1 MIPFTP
7 IRDSAPCASARTR
20 PAAVAKRSARR
31 VLVVLGAVVALG
43 ACDGDELI
51 DPPFRDA
58 VKPRVTV
65 AKGTNQT
72 DTTLVMS
79 VNATDNVGLKTIR
92 VLFSGGVAA
101 SYDTTFTSS
110 IQSASLAL
118 TVRVPSSAPLGST
131 VNIQAVAIDGATN
144 TSDTARLV
152 MTVGNLEPPQAVITS
167 PAAGSPVVSGKAL
180 VLSLSARARYKVRT
194 LGYQISG
201 AYVTRDSVLY
211 GAPLRD
217 SISLLDTLTI
227 PDTVRGSVIT
237 VTPFI
242 VDSLNQRVLGSGVS
256 YAVQNA
262 TNANTIPVVRAG
274 VTSRLEI
281 SDTIFVEATD
291 PVGISSLGYEVRSI
305 TGQLIAADSVSSTG
319 AFSTLVRTFQ
329 TRLPVTSFPTS
340 VTVTGFARN
349 ANGRRDVARY
359 ASGAVRL
366 DTVAVVAGYTK
377 PLPNGGKIADALYFP
392 RNDRLYLTNIE
403 RNQLEVYNLADS
415 SFRQAINVGSRP
427 WGISA
432 WPRNRDGL
440 MGDTL
445 LIANSG
451 GTNIS
456 YVNLNAGA
464 TGREVFRYHLPNI
477 VAYSITTVKSSTTDQ
492 PITQRTIYDFSD
504 RPQFL
509 ASTCTGGSSAGS
521 PCQDV
526 IVVYSTTPTPGQSS
540 GFANQGTMRW
550 ENLTKRSSHFFFE
563 QAMGQT
569 AGRSD
574 TLEIERFA
582 AAGFGS
588 DSVLLPA
595 RQTVVTPNGNFNYSV
610 VVRLDQLAFRDTT
623 YVRNSGDFRRAVVGE
638 GGPVLGS
645 RAMTYD
651 ATMGF
656 DFSTPLP
663 VIDRG
668 LSRPLDV
675 TDFIANSFARVQG
688 VGINF
693 DGELSAVKGDS
704 TYIFDRT
711 LRLQGILQ
719 SKSSGGGLDFHPMNK
734 GFNSTPL
741 NTRLSFVAS
750 SEPVIDIF
758 DTYCYQKVASVPIR
772 DPIIGPV
779 RASIR
784 PNGQI
789 VLIGAT
795 VRGVTLVA
803 LPDTFTTTCN

>member
-1 MIPFTP
+1 MNPFTP
-7 IRDSAPCASARTR
+7 IRATARTR
-20 PAAVAKRSARR
+20 PTATMRR
-31 VLVVLGAVVALG
+31 VLVALGAVVALG
-43 ACDGDELI
+43 ACNGDEVI

-65 AKGTNQT
+65 AKGNSQS

-79 VNATDNVGLKTIR
+79 VNATDNIGLKTIR
-92 VLFSGGVAA
+92 VTMSGGVSAA
-101 SYDTTFTSS
+101 YDTTFTSS
-110 IQSASLAL
+110 IQTATLAL
-118 TVRVPSSAPLGST
+118 TVKVPASAPLGAT
-131 VNIQAVAIDGATN
+131 VNIQAIAIDGATN
-144 TSDTARLV
+144 MSDTARLV
-152 MTVGNLEPPQAVITS
+152 MTVGNLEPPHAVITS

-194 LGYQISG
+194 LGYQIAG

-217 SISLLDTLTI
+217 SIALLDTLTI

-242 VDSLNQRVLGSGVS
+242 VDSLSQRVLGTPVS

-274 VTSRLEI
+274 VTTRMEI
-281 SDTIFVEATD
+281 NDTIFVEATD
-291 PVGISSLGYEVRSI
+291 PVGISTLGYEVRSFA
-305 TGQLIAADSVSSTG
+305 GQLITADSVSSTG
-319 AFSTLVRTFQ
+319 GFSTLVRTFR
-329 TRLPVTSFPTS
+329 TRLPVTTFPTS
-340 VTVTGFARN
+340 VTITGFARN
-349 ANGRRDVARY
+349 ANGRRDVTRY
-359 ASGAVRL
+359 SSGALRF
-366 DTVAVVAGYTK
+366 DTVAVVAGYTN
-377 PLPNGGKIADALYFP
+377 PLPNGGKVADALYFP

-403 RNQLEVYNLADS
+403 RNQLEVFNLADS
-415 SFRQAINVGSRP
+415 SFRQSINVGSRP

-445 LIANSG
+445 LVANSG

-456 YVNLNAGA
+456 YVDLNTGN
-464 TGREVFRYHLPNI
+464 TGREVFRYALPNI
-477 VAYSITTVKSSTTDQ
+477 VAYSITTVKSNTTDQ
-492 PITQRTIYDFSD
+492 PITQRTVYDFSD

-509 ASTCTGGSSAGS
+509 ATTCTGGTVAGS

-526 IVVYSTTPTPGQSS
+526 IVVYSTTPTPGQSTP
-540 GFANQGTMRW
+540 FASQGTMRW
-550 ENLTKRSSHFFFE
+550 ENVTQRTSHFFFE
-563 QAMGQT
+563 QAMGQS

-574 TLEIERFA
+574 TLEIERYA
-582 AAGFGS
+582 AAGFGN
-588 DSVLLPA
+588 DSLLLPA
-595 RQTVVTPNGNFNYSV
+595 KQTIVTPNGNFNYSV

-623 YVRNSGDFRRAVVGE
+623 YVRNSGNFRRAVVGE

-651 ATMGF
+651 ATMGL
-656 DFSTPLP
+656 DQSTPLP

-719 SKSSGGGLDFHPMNK
+719 SRSSGGGLDFHPLNRGM
-734 GFNSTPL
+734 NSTPL
-741 NTRLSFVAS
+741 RTRLAFVAS
-750 SEPVIDIF
+750 SEAVIDIF

-789 VLIGAT
+789 VLVGAT

-803 LPDTFTTTCN
+803 LPDNFTTTCQ

>member
-7 IRDSAPCASARTR
+7 IRATAWTR
-20 PAAVAKRSARR
+20 PAAAARR
-31 VLVVLGAVVALG
+31 ALVVLGAVVALG
-43 ACDGDELI
+43 ACNGDEVI

-92 VLFSGGVAA
+92 VLLSGGVAA

-110 IQSASLAL
+110 VQSAALAL
-118 TVRVPSSAPLGST
+118 TVQVPASAPLGST
-131 VNIQAVAIDGATN
+131 VNIQAIAIDGATN
-144 TSDTARLV
+144 LSDTARLV

-194 LGYQISG
+194 LGYQITG

-217 SISLLDTLTI
+217 SIALLDTLTI
-227 PDTVRGSVIT
+227 PDTVKGSVIT

-242 VDSLNQRVLGSGVS
+242 VDSLNQRVLGTAVS

-262 TNANTIPVVRAG
+262 TNANTIPVVRLG
-274 VTSRLEI
+274 VTPRMEI

-291 PVGISSLGYEVRSI
+291 PVGISSLGYEVRTIS
-305 TGQLIAADSVSSTG
+305 GQLIFADSVSSTG
-319 AFSTLVRTFQ
+319 GFSTLVRTFR
-329 TRLPVTSFPTS
+329 TRLPVTTFPTS
-340 VTVTGFARN
+340 VTIAGFARN
-349 ANGRRDVARY
+349 ANGRRDVTRY
-359 ASGAVRL
+359 ASGALRL
-366 DTVAVVAGYTK
+366 DTVAVVAGYTN
-377 PLPNGGKIADALYFP
+377 PLPNGGKVADALYFP

-403 RNQLEVYNLADS
+403 RNQLEVFNLADS
-415 SFRQAINVGSRP
+415 SFRQSINVGSRP
-427 WGISA
+427 WGIGA

-445 LIANSG
+445 LVANSG

-456 YVNLNAGA
+456 YVDLNTGT
-464 TGREVFRYHLPNI
+464 TGREVFRYALPNI
-477 VAYSITTVKSSTTDQ
+477 VAYSITTVKSNTTDQ
-492 PITQRTIYDFSD
+492 PITQRTVYDFSD

-509 ASTCTGGSSAGS
+509 ATTCTGGVVAGS

-526 IVVYSTTPTPGQSS
+526 IVVYSTTPTPGQSTP
-540 GFANQGTMRW
+540 FANQGTMRW
-550 ENLTKRSSHFFFE
+550 ENVSKRSSHFFFE
-563 QAMGQT
+563 QAMGQS

-582 AAGFGS
+582 AAGFGN
-588 DSVLLPA
+588 DSLLLPA
-595 RQTVVTPNGNFNYSV
+595 KQTIVTPNGNFNYSV

-623 YVRNSGDFRRAVVGE
+623 YVRNSGNFRRAVVGE

-651 ATMGF
+651 ATMGL
-656 DFSTPLP
+656 DPSTPLP
-663 VIDRG
+663 IIDRG

-719 SKSSGGGLDFHPMNK
+719 SRSSGGGLDFHPLNRGM
-734 GFNSTPL
+734 NSTPL
-741 NTRLSFVAS
+741 RTRLAFVAS
-750 SEPVIDIF
+750 SEAVIDIF
-758 DTYCYQKVASVPIR
+758 DTYCYQKIASVPVR

-789 VLIGAT
+789 VLVGAT

-803 LPDTFTTTCN
+803 LPDNFTTTCQ

>member
-1 MIPFTP
+1 MHPFTP
-7 IRDSAPCASARTR
+7 SRTTVRSR
-20 PAAVAKRSARR
+20 PAAASSKARR
-31 VLVVLGAVVALG
+31 VLVVLGAVAALG

-65 AKGTNQT
+65 TKGSNQT
-72 DTTLVMS
+72 DTTLLMS

-92 VLFSGGVAA
+92 VLISGGVSAL
-101 SYDTTFTSS
+101 YDTTFTSS
-110 IQSASLAL
+110 IQAANLAL

-131 VNIQAVAIDGATN
+131 VNIQAIAIDGATN
-144 TSDTARLV
+144 LSDTARLV
-152 MTVGNLEPPQAVITS
+152 MTVGNLEPPMTTITS

-180 VLSLSARARYKVRT
+180 VLSLSGRARYKVRT

-201 AYVTRDSVLY
+201 AYVTRDSAIY

-217 SISLLDTLTI
+217 SVALLDTLTI
-227 PDTVRGSVIT
+227 PDSVRGAVIT

-242 VDSLNQRVLGSGVS
+242 VDSLNQTVLGNAVS
-256 YAVQNA
+256 YSVQSVA
-262 TNANTIPVVRAG
+262 NANTIPVVRAG
-274 VTSRLEI
+274 VTARLEI

-291 PVGISSLGYEVRSI
+291 PVGISTLGYEVRSI
-305 TGQLIAADSVSSTG
+305 TGQLLAADSVSSTG

-329 TRLPVTSFPTS
+329 TRLNVTTYPTR

-349 ANGRRDVARY
+349 ANGRRDVTRY
-359 ASGAVRL
+359 ASGAVRT
-366 DTVAVVAGYTK
+366 DTVSVVAGYTK
-377 PLPNGGKIADALYFP
+377 PLPNGGQVADALYFP

-415 SFRQAINVGSRP
+415 SFRQSINVGSRP
-427 WGISA
+427 WGIAA
-432 WPRNRDGL
+432 WPRNRDGV

-456 YVNLNAGA
+456 YVNLNVGA

-477 VAYSITTVKSSTTDQ
+477 VAYSITTVKSNTTDQ

-509 ASTCTGGSSAGS
+509 ATTCTGGTAAGS

-526 IVVYSTTPTPGQSS
+526 IVVYSTTPTPGQSTP
-540 GFANQGTMRW
+540 FANQGTMRW
-550 ENLTKRSSHFFFE
+550 ENITKRTSHFFFE
-563 QAMGQT
+563 QAIGQT
-569 AGRSD
+569 AGRAD
-574 TLEIERFA
+574 TLELERFA
-582 AAGFGS
+582 AAGFGN
-588 DSVLLPA
+588 DSLLLPA
-595 RQTVVTPNGNFNYSV
+595 RQTIVTPNGNFNYSV

-623 YVRNSGDFRRAVVGE
+623 YVRNSGNFRRAVVGE

-651 ATMGF
+651 ATMGM

-675 TDFIANSFARVQG
+675 TDFVANTFARVQG

-719 SKSSGGGLDFHPMNK
+719 SRSSGGGLDFHPMNK
-734 GFNSTPL
+734 GFNSNPL
-741 NTRLSFVAS
+741 NTRLAFVAS

-758 DTYCYQKVASVPIR
+758 DTYCYQKIASVPIR

-784 PNGQI
+784 PDGQI

-795 VRGVTLVA
+795 IRGVTLVA